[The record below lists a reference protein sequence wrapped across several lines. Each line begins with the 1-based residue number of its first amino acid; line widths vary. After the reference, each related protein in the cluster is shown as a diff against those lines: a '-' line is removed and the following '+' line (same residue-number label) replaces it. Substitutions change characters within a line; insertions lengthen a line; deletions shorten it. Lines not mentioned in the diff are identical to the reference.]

1 MSNQASLSNFS
12 KIFDKI
18 VVPLIEQVKNEVD
31 IQFKDKVNLKVK
43 EREEACS
50 ACEAFYEKKK
60 KELKRLFYGEKYSEK
75 EDDKFLFDVHKVASI
90 VCYSL
95 IKHKVFVF
103 DEKVACEMMDG
114 KETSW
119 VIDNA
124 FINYKL
130 AFYVSVSIIYYKM
143 FFEVEEAIKKA
154 IEEGTNKDAEEELK
168 HSLLEKR
175 KLFLYKIRTG
185 HESFANSIILDFAKR
200 DIHKRSFDYFLYSAL
215 LFQLEE
221 YNKIYFK

>member
-1 MSNQASLSNFS
+1 MSKQAPLSKFS
-12 KIFDKI
+12 KIFNKI
-18 VVPLIEQVKNEVD
+18 VEPLIKQIEEEADKG
-31 IQFKDKVNLKVK
+31 FKKAANLKVK
-43 EREEACS
+43 DLREACL
-50 ACEAFYEKKK
+50 ACESFYETKK

-103 DEKVACEMMDG
+103 DEKIAYEGMEE
-114 KETSW
+114 KETDW
-119 VIDNA
+119 IIDNA

-130 AFYVSVSIIYYKM
+130 AFYVSVAVIYYKM
-143 FFEVEEAIKKA
+143 LFE
-154 IEEGTNKDAEEELK
+154 AEEEAKEELRL
-168 HSLLEKR
+168 SLLKKR
-175 KLFLYKIRTG
+175 CLFLYKIREG

-221 YNKIYFK
+221 YNKIYLK